1 MKILA
6 FQTDD
11 MSFSLIS
18 FVRVSVQLSSMFIF
32 KIFLVFNIL
41 LKQAPKH
48 SNIVYGNSAIYIYIV
63 EGKLPKKKKSK
74 RFCKIF

>member
-48 SNIVYGNSAIYIYIV
+48 SNIVYGNSAIYIYIYIYSRR
-63 EGKLPKKKKSK
+63 KIAKKKK
-74 RFCKIF
+74 I